1 MGSSNVQTAL
11 RCLITGSIFR
21 REKRHVIS
29 VKADDVYFHGP
40 PNFSEIEGTN
50 NYRVVSSNDDCK
62 VQSVASRYIS
72 INVDGR

>member
-1 MGSSNVQTAL
+1 MGNSNVQTAL

-62 VQSVASRYIS
+62 VQLVASRYLS
-72 INVDGR
+72 M